1 MQLSIVGIVAPAIR
15 TIGENTMQHV
25 QPRYVAY
32 FRVSTQKQGRSG
44 LGLDAQKQ
52 AVKDFLQQFGGELV
66 AEYMEVESGK
76 RIDRP
81 EFTKAADYAELAN
94 ATLLVAKLDRLS
106 RDLHFVT
113 SLQKRGIRF
122 KLCDLPEIDNL
133 TIHILAAMAEHEAR
147 MISVRTK
154 QAMTE
159 AKRRGVV
166 MGNPQLSLLRNRDV
180 SNANQQRVH
189 TQQEWAQKIGK
200 VIIHLE
206 TTEGLTTCK
215 AIAETLNARGLTTL
229 RGAAF
234 SVPIVSRLRR
244 KVIHD

>member
-1 MQLSIVGIVAPAIR
+1 MNIP
-15 TIGENTMQHV
+15 MK
-25 QPRYVAY
+25 PRYVAY

-76 RIDRP
+76 RPDRP

-180 SNANQQRVH
+180 SNANQQRVQ
-189 TQQEWAQKIGK
+189 TQQEWVQKIGK

-206 TTEGLTTCK
+206 ATEGLTTCK
-215 AIAETLNARGLTTL
+215 AIAETLNERGLTTL

-244 KVIHD
+244 VTRHD

>member
-1 MQLSIVGIVAPAIR
+1 
-15 TIGENTMQHV
+15 
-25 QPRYVAY
+25 
-32 FRVSTQKQGRSG
+32 VSTQKQGRSG

-52 AVKDFLQQFGGELV
+52 AVKDFLSQFGGELV

-180 SNANQQRVH
+180 TAANQSRVSE
-189 TQQEWAQKIGK
+189 QQLWQSKIVK
-200 VIIHLE
+200 VIQHLME
-206 TTEGLTTCK
+206 VEQLATCQS
-215 AIAETLNARGLTTL
+215 IADALNTRGLTSQ
-229 RGAAF
+229 RGKAF
-234 SVPIVSRLRR
+234 TVATVSKLRR
-244 KVIHD
+244 SL

>member
-1 MQLSIVGIVAPAIR
+1 LRLLIAFANWTKREILMNIP
-15 TIGENTMQHV
+15 MK
-25 QPRYVAY
+25 PRYVAY

-52 AVKDFLQQFGGELV
+52 AVKTFLQQFGGELV

-180 SNANQQRVH
+180 SNANQRRVSE
-189 TQQEWAQKIGK
+189 QQLWQSKIVK
-200 VIIHLE
+200 VIQHLVE
-206 TTEGLTTCK
+206 MEQLDTCQS
-215 AIAETLNARGLTTL
+215 IADALNTRGLTSQ
-229 RGAAF
+229 RGKAF
-234 SVPIVSRLRR
+234 TVATVSKLRR
-244 KVIHD
+244 SL

>member
-1 MQLSIVGIVAPAIR
+1 M
-15 TIGENTMQHV
+15 TIPMK
-25 QPRYVAY
+25 PRYVAY

-52 AVKDFLQQFGGELV
+52 AVKDFLLQFGGELV

-180 SNANQQRVH
+180 TAANHRRVSEGTVKLPRSDESNDNLI
-189 TQQEWAQKIGK
+189 T
-200 VIIHLE
+200 
-206 TTEGLTTCK
+206 
-215 AIAETLNARGLTTL
+215 
-229 RGAAF
+229 
-234 SVPIVSRLRR
+234 
-244 KVIHD
+244 

>member
-1 MQLSIVGIVAPAIR
+1 MSI
-15 TIGENTMQHV
+15 
-25 QPRYVAY
+25 RYVAY

-52 AVKDFLQQFGGELV
+52 AVKDFLQHFGGELV
-66 AEYMEVESGK
+66 AQYMEIESGK

-94 ATLLVAKLDRLS
+94 AVLLVAKLDRLS

-180 SNANQQRVH
+180 GNANQQRVH
-189 TQQEWAQKIGK
+189 AQRVWQSKIVK
-200 VIIHLE
+200 VIQHLVE
-206 TTEGLTTCK
+206 MEQLDTCQS
-215 AIAETLNARGLTTL
+215 IADALNSRGLTSQ
-229 RGAAF
+229 RGKAF
-234 SVPIVSRLRR
+234 SVPTVSKLRR
-244 KVIHD
+244 SL

>member
-1 MQLSIVGIVAPAIR
+1 M
-15 TIGENTMQHV
+15 TIPMK
-25 QPRYVAY
+25 PRYVAY

-52 AVKDFLQQFGGELV
+52 AVQDFLHQFGGELV

-180 SNANQQRVH
+180 TAANQRRVFE
-189 TQQEWAQKIGK
+189 QQLWQSKIIK
-200 VIIHLE
+200 VIQHLME
-206 TTEGLTTCK
+206 VEQLDTCQV
-215 AIAETLNARGLTTL
+215 IADALNARGLTTQ
-229 RGAAF
+229 RGKAF
-234 SVPIVSRLRR
+234 TVPIVSKLRR
-244 KVIHD
+244 SLC

>member
-1 MQLSIVGIVAPAIR
+1 M
-15 TIGENTMQHV
+15 TIPMK
-25 QPRYVAY
+25 PRYVAY

-180 SNANQQRVH
+180 SNANQQRVQ
-189 TQQEWAQKIGK
+189 TQQEWARKIGK
-200 VIIHLE
+200 VIMHLME
-206 TTEGLTTCK
+206 MEQLVTCQS
-215 AIAETLNARGLTTL
+215 IADALNTRGLTSQ
-229 RGAAF
+229 RGKAF
-234 SVPIVSRLRR
+234 TVATVSKLRR
-244 KVIHD
+244 SI

>member
-15 TIGENTMQHV
+15 TIGENIMQHA

-52 AVKDFLQQFGGELV
+52 AVKDFFQQFGGELV

-76 RIDRP
+76 RPDRP

-180 SNANQQRVH
+180 SNANQQRVQ
-189 TQQEWAQKIGK
+189 TQQEWARKIGK
-200 VIIHLE
+200 VIQHLE
-206 TTEGLTTCK
+206 ATEGLTTCK
-215 AIAETLNARGLTTL
+215 AIAETLNERGLTTL

-244 KVIHD
+244 ETRHD

>member
-1 MQLSIVGIVAPAIR
+1 M
-15 TIGENTMQHV
+15 TIAMK
-25 QPRYVAY
+25 PRYVAY

-76 RIDRP
+76 RIDRL

-180 SNANQQRVH
+180 SNANQQRVQ
-189 TQQEWAQKIGK
+189 TQQEWTQKIGK
-200 VIIHLE
+200 VILHLE

-215 AIAETLNARGLTTL
+215 AIADTLNARGLTTL
-229 RGAAF
+229 RGSSF

-244 KVIHD
+244 QVKHV

>member
-1 MQLSIVGIVAPAIR
+1 MSI
-15 TIGENTMQHV
+15 
-25 QPRYVAY
+25 RYVAY

-66 AEYMEVESGK
+66 AQYMEIESGK

-94 ATLLVAKLDRLS
+94 AVLLVAKLDRLS

-180 SNANQQRVH
+180 GNANQQRVQA
-189 TQQEWAQKIGK
+189 QQVWQSKIVK
-200 VIIHLE
+200 VIQHLVE
-206 TTEGLTTCK
+206 MEQLDTCQ
-215 AIAETLNARGLTTL
+215 AIADALNSRGLTTH
-229 RGAAF
+229 RGKAF
-234 SVPIVSRLRR
+234 SVPTVSKLRR
-244 KVIHD
+244 SI